1 MPFSL
6 SFVSELNLVF
16 PDILSILTLFTLVV
30 VKSFLR
36 EGCAIGILSKISL
49 LASVILLFALLIYI
63 PNADEK
69 TTEFFVYN
77 KAIGQIKILLFFCLF
92 ALLGYFNYAK
102 LNKTLSGNFFIL
114 IYGIINA
121 LTISISANN
130 LLTLFLALELYTF
143 SVGFLLVDSCY
154 DVIHRKCSIRFL
166 LLSSI
171 ASSIFVF
178 GCSLIYS
185 QSGSLSFAIIKSSN
199 GLISEVGKI
208 LIISYMLFKL
218 GCAPFHSWVL
228 DVYERLSS
236 IAILFL
242 EAIWKLFMMF
252 VFIKVISLFA
262 NLDCLKLLLITF
274 ASISMGIGAIAP
286 VFQDNIHKF
295 VASISIGHIGFV
307 ISSFYITQSEPYIMA
322 YMLYNSLAI
331 FCFFT
336 GIFFIKNYCP
346 VKTFADLSGIIK
358 TAPIFGFTIMAS
370 MFAMC
375 GLPPFGNFIAKISI
389 FKLFLCNKDYFILIV
404 AILYSLVSTVYLIK
418 WLRYFFYPTRLIN
431 INNNRCH
438 IFAIFLFITLVIS
451 IIFYE
456 PIFVYFEM
464 MLIPQ

>member
-1 MPFSL
+1 
-6 SFVSELNLVF
+6 
-16 PDILSILTLFTLVV
+16 
-30 VKSFLR
+30 
-36 EGCAIGILSKISL
+36 
-49 LASVILLFALLIYI
+49 
-63 PNADEK
+63 
-69 TTEFFVYN
+69 
-77 KAIGQIKILLFFCLF
+77 
-92 ALLGYFNYAK
+92 
-102 LNKTLSGNFFIL
+102 
-114 IYGIINA
+114 
-121 LTISISANN
+121 
-130 LLTLFLALELYTF
+130 
-143 SVGFLLVDSCY
+143 
-154 DVIHRKCSIRFL
+154 
-166 LLSSI
+166 
-171 ASSIFVF
+171 
-178 GCSLIYS
+178 
-185 QSGSLSFAIIKSSN
+185 
-199 GLISEVGKI
+199 
-208 LIISYMLFKL
+208 
-218 GCAPFHSWVL
+218 
-228 DVYERLSS
+228 
-236 IAILFL
+236 
-242 EAIWKLFMMF
+242 
-252 VFIKVISLFA
+252 
-262 NLDCLKLLLITF
+262 
-274 ASISMGIGAIAP
+274 MGIGAIAP
-286 VFQDNIHKF
+286 MFQDNIHKF